1 MPLPQDITPFNV
13 NIADTLVQAGK
24 VPWIEDSDMSATKVL
39 FTGPETGTW
48 AVLLRWKKGYIAPPH
63 KHLSGA
69 HAYIIKGSL
78 KVRDAVLKAGD
89 YTYEP
94 NGVLHG
100 ATEALEDTEYL
111 FICMGAVLFYDEN
124 GFTGY
129 LSWEE
134 IERLRQSAL
143 AATAVSVAA

>member
-1 MPLPQDITPFNV
+1 MPLPQDITPFNLAMV
-13 NIADTLVQAGK
+13 DTHVKAGESD
-24 VPWIEDSDMSATKVL
+24 WIVESPSSSMKVL
-39 FTGPETGTW
+39 YTAPETGTW
-48 AVLLRWKKGYIAPPH
+48 AVLLRWKKGYIAPQH

-69 HAYIIKGSL
+69 HAFILSGKL
-78 KVRDAVLKAGD
+78 KVRGAVLSAGD

-111 FICMGAVLFYDEN
+111 FICNGAVLFYDDN

-134 IERLRQSAL
+134 IERMRQSAQPVK
-143 AATAVSVAA
+143 AAA